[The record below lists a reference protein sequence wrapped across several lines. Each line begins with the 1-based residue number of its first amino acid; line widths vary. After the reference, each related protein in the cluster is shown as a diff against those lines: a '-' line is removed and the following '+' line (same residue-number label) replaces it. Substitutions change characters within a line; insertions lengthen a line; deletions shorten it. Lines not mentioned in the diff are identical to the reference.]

1 MKQKRVSHYYMREE
15 PVDNERSMELE
26 TRVGE
31 LEKTVA
37 WMKKKLLRRK
47 RTGVTPKKG
56 VLWSGESKKKKK
68 KKIVQMPTVSN
79 LPVGNNEVFDDDC
92 LGKSSSDGGREV
104 GKAGDNTD
112 IPGDGKLVQ
121 GSAVSDVDVEAVEEF
136 GEDKSDGGIFLGEPE
151 ADDNGESNEM
161 EGLELDDDDS
171 SSEPPE
177 EMLVPLKEG
186 DGVPQQW
193 VEKSLK
199 GHGGAVLYR
208 ATTSKTFYVTED
220 DGSTSVGDEVTK
232 CGSSINEKVSSGG
245 EETGNSLVS
254 KSMAEES
261 EVNMDLGGLNKLV
274 GALVKEHGSKFGEL
288 KGGEGNVHGSEQTGE
303 AADEGVEADVADRT
317 GAEVEEQELDGKG
330 ADRTGAEAEGVGSEK
345 VDASVSGEV
354 RTVDES
360 HISGKE
366 MVTYVSDSSPC
377 PRSKKHMPIES
388 EADLAALLL
397 AKAPYSLEQIVPAE
411 EDVDFGYFK
420 QVLLANPK
428 VLHLGTGKYDLD
440 NEFFLELATPRKW
453 VSSKV

>member
-1 MKQKRVSHYYMREE
+1 MAQTRKAGQCCPVMKQKRVSQYYVREE
-15 PVDNERSMELE
+15 AVDNERIMKLE

-31 LEKTVA
+31 MEKSFA

-47 RTGVTPKKG
+47 RSGVTPKKG
-56 VLWSGESKKKKK
+56 VLYSGESKKKKK
-68 KKIVQMPTVSN
+68 KKIVQMPTVSGFH
-79 LPVGNNEVFDDDC
+79 VGDNEVCDDDFV
-92 LGKSSSDGGREV
+92 GKSSSDRGRDV
-104 GKAGDNTD
+104 GEPGDNSD
-112 IPGDGKLVQ
+112 IPVDGKLVP
-121 GSAVSDVDVEAVEEF
+121 GSGVSDVVVEPL
-136 GEDKSDGGIFLGEPE
+136 EDFRDAKSDGDSLMGEPE

-161 EGLELDDDDS
+161 DGLELDDDDS
-171 SSEPPE
+171 YSEPPE

-186 DGVPQQW
+186 DGVPLQW

-220 DGSTSVGDEVTK
+220 DGSTSVGDEVKK
-232 CGSSINEKVSSGG
+232 CGISINEKVSSGG
-245 EETGNSLVS
+245 EETANSLVS

-274 GALVKEHGSKFGEL
+274 GALVKEHGSKFGDS
-288 KGGEGNVHGSEQTGE
+288 KGGQGIGHVSELTGE
-303 AADEGVEADVADRT
+303 AADEDVEADEADRA
-317 GAEVEEQELDGKG
+317 GAAVEEQELDGKVSQSTPRRSDMSG
-330 ADRTGAEAEGVGSEK
+330 VGGEGVGSDK

-377 PRSKKHMPIES
+377 PRSKKHRPIES

-411 EDVDFGYFK
+411 EDVDFCYFK
-420 QVLLANPK
+420 QVLQGNPK
-428 VLHLGTGKYDLD
+428 V
-440 NEFFLELATPRKW
+440 
-453 VSSKV
+453 